1 MSRRYRDNLGRF
13 ARELDTDSSD
23 SEAYFPNLFDSPIA
37 SDTLSLTSSHTMGDH
52 EEDQPIKTLH
62 DYLHPARNSSPSCI
76 MFPANQQNFDFKPGM
91 IPLLPT
97 FHGMDN
103 ENPYVHI
110 REFEEVVAT
119 FHSQLGSIDT
129 VRLKFFPFSLKDK
142 AKSWLYSLR
151 PRSIASWGEMTH
163 IFFKKYFP
171 EHKTNAF
178 KRQISTFEQRES
190 ESLYQAWERFKDLLS
205 LCPHHGYESWRTV
218 SCFYEGLLPRDR
230 QFVEMMCNGEFLQK
244 DPDEAIEYLNHLAE
258 KAHTWTGPS
267 ATESTNRSKPHTS
280 TSSSGRIYQLKEE
293 DGLRAQIAQLTK
305 EIETLKMKGTSG
317 TKQGY
322 QVEMHEECS
331 VCHDPEHPTK
341 DCPMLPSVVGVFEEH
356 CGAIG
361 NFRKPFSPYS
371 ETYNPGWRNH
381 PNFGWK
387 NDTHSSQPPPMPQR
401 NFSQSYPSQHAPPP
415 QQFTPT
421 HVPHQAQ
428 QQFPSSSNSLESTIH
443 AFLETQS
450 KTNQKHDALLNQ
462 LAEENKEMKS
472 HISKLTNALTVN
484 EKGKFPSQPQIPQG
498 QHMAQGSQNKKNV
511 EHVNEVTTRSG
522 KNVDSPHIEEQE
534 KSSDNVDLPT
544 TSEPLTRPISVP
556 FPQALKASRKL
567 DSSPEILENLRQ
579 VRINLPLLH
588 VIKQVP
594 SYAKILKDLCTMKR
608 KHNVKKTA
616 FLTEQVSALIQHN
629 TPPKYKDP
637 GCPTIS
643 CIIGD
648 HDIEQA
654 LLDLGASVN
663 LMPYSVYLQLGLGEI
678 KPTMVVLQLADRSVK
693 KPRGVV
699 EDVLVQIDK
708 FYYPVDF
715 LILDTE
721 SVVHANSKIPVI
733 LGRPF
738 LATANA
744 LINCRNGLMKLSFG
758 HMTLEVNIF
767 NIGKQ
772 LVEDDECEVANW
784 VDVVVEDQFHN
795 TYFSDPL
802 ESCIVNSYDLDSSIN
817 SEITDVCSLLDDF
830 QVMELSGWRPRF
842 EELPKS
848 ELKPLPSSIEI
859 PKLELKQLP
868 SELKYAFLESGDTFP
883 VVISSKLTVE
893 QEGSLV
899 QLLKKHKTAIGWT
912 IADIKG
918 ISPLVCTHKLHFEE
932 EVKTSREPQRRL
944 NPNMKEVVKSEVLK
958 LLDAGII
965 YPIADSKWV
974 SPTQVV
980 PKKSGVTVVENEL
993 GELVPSKPSYTIMF
1007 YIFETLRTML
1017 NLGWGVG

>member
-1 MSRRYRDNLGRF
+1 
-13 ARELDTDSSD
+13 
-23 SEAYFPNLFDSPIA
+23 
-37 SDTLSLTSSHTMGDH
+37 MGDH

-62 DYLHPARNSSPSCI
+62 DYLHPTRNSSPSCI

-280 TSSSGRIYQLKEE
+280 TSSSGGIYQLKEE

-305 EIETLKMKGTSG
+305 EIETLKMRGTSG

-387 NDTHSSQPPPMPQR
+387 NDTHSSQQPSMPQR

-428 QQFPSSSNSLESTIH
+428 QQFPSSSNSLER
-443 AFLETQS
+443 
-450 KTNQKHDALLNQ
+450 
-462 LAEENKEMKS
+462 
-472 HISKLTNALTVN
+472 
-484 EKGKFPSQPQIPQG
+484 KFPSQPQIPQG

-579 VRINLPLLH
+579 
-588 VIKQVP
+588 
-594 SYAKILKDLCTMKR
+594 
-608 KHNVKKTA
+608 
-616 FLTEQVSALIQHN
+616 
-629 TPPKYKDP
+629 YKDP

-721 SVVHANSKIPVI
+721 SVVHANSKIPII

-980 PKKSGVTVVENEL
+980 PKKSGVTVVRMSL
-993 GELVPSKPSYTIMF
+993 G
-1007 YIFETLRTML
+1007 
-1017 NLGWGVG
+1017 N

>member
-1 MSRRYRDNLGRF
+1 
-13 ARELDTDSSD
+13 
-23 SEAYFPNLFDSPIA
+23 
-37 SDTLSLTSSHTMGDH
+37 
-52 EEDQPIKTLH
+52 
-62 DYLHPARNSSPSCI
+62 
-76 MFPANQQNFDFKPGM
+76 
-91 IPLLPT
+91 
-97 FHGMDN
+97 
-103 ENPYVHI
+103 
-110 REFEEVVAT
+110 
-119 FHSQLGSIDT
+119 
-129 VRLKFFPFSLKDK
+129 
-142 AKSWLYSLR
+142 LR

-205 LCPHHGYESWRTV
+205 LCPHHGYESWRMV

-280 TSSSGRIYQLKEE
+280 TSSSGGIYQLKEE

-305 EIETLKMKGTSG
+305 EIETLKMRGTSG

-401 NFSQSYPSQHAPPP
+401 SFPQSYPSQHAPPP

-498 QHMAQGSQNKKNV
+498 QHMAQGFQNKKNV

-616 FLTEQVSALIQHN
+616 FLTE
-629 TPPKYKDP
+629 
-637 GCPTIS
+637 
-643 CIIGD
+643 
-648 HDIEQA
+648 
-654 LLDLGASVN
+654 
-663 LMPYSVYLQLGLGEI
+663 
-678 KPTMVVLQLADRSVK
+678 
-693 KPRGVV
+693 
-699 EDVLVQIDK
+699 
-708 FYYPVDF
+708 
-715 LILDTE
+715 
-721 SVVHANSKIPVI
+721 
-733 LGRPF
+733 
-738 LATANA
+738 
-744 LINCRNGLMKLSFG
+744 
-758 HMTLEVNIF
+758 
-767 NIGKQ
+767 
-772 LVEDDECEVANW
+772 
-784 VDVVVEDQFHN
+784 
-795 TYFSDPL
+795 
-802 ESCIVNSYDLDSSIN
+802 
-817 SEITDVCSLLDDF
+817 
-830 QVMELSGWRPRF
+830 
-842 EELPKS
+842 
-848 ELKPLPSSIEI
+848 
-859 PKLELKQLP
+859 
-868 SELKYAFLESGDTFP
+868 
-883 VVISSKLTVE
+883 
-893 QEGSLV
+893 
-899 QLLKKHKTAIGWT
+899 
-912 IADIKG
+912 
-918 ISPLVCTHKLHFEE
+918 
-932 EVKTSREPQRRL
+932 
-944 NPNMKEVVKSEVLK
+944 
-958 LLDAGII
+958 
-965 YPIADSKWV
+965 
-974 SPTQVV
+974 
-980 PKKSGVTVVENEL
+980 
-993 GELVPSKPSYTIMF
+993 
-1007 YIFETLRTML
+1007 
-1017 NLGWGVG
+1017 

>member
-62 DYLHPARNSSPSCI
+62 DYLHPTRNSSPSCI

-280 TSSSGRIYQLKEE
+280 TSSSGGIYQLKEE

-305 EIETLKMKGTSG
+305 EIETLKMRGTSG

-387 NDTHSSQPPPMPQR
+387 NDTHSSQQPSMPQR

-428 QQFPSSSNSLESTIH
+428 QQFPSSSNSLER
-443 AFLETQS
+443 
-450 KTNQKHDALLNQ
+450 
-462 LAEENKEMKS
+462 
-472 HISKLTNALTVN
+472 
-484 EKGKFPSQPQIPQG
+484 KFPSQPQIPQG

-678 KPTMVVLQLADRSVK
+678 KPTMVVLQLADR
-693 KPRGVV
+693 
-699 EDVLVQIDK
+699 
-708 FYYPVDF
+708 
-715 LILDTE
+715 
-721 SVVHANSKIPVI
+721 
-733 LGRPF
+733 
-738 LATANA
+738 
-744 LINCRNGLMKLSFG
+744 NGLMKLSFG

-802 ESCIVNSYDLDSSIN
+802 ESCI
-817 SEITDVCSLLDDF
+817 
-830 QVMELSGWRPRF
+830 VMELSGWRPRF

>member
-13 ARELDTDSSD
+13 AREPDTDSSD

-37 SDTLSLTSSHTMGDH
+37 SNTLSLTSSHTMGDH

-62 DYLHPARNSSPSCI
+62 DYLHPTRNSSPSCI
-76 MFPANQQNFDFKPGM
+76 MFPANQQNFDFKPEM

-280 TSSSGRIYQLKEE
+280 TSSSGGIYQLKEE
-293 DGLRAQIAQLTK
+293 DGLRAQIARLTK
-305 EIETLKMKGTSG
+305 EIETLKMRGTSG

-356 CGAIG
+356 CGAVG

-387 NDTHSSQPPPMPQR
+387 NDTHSSQQPSMPQR

-428 QQFPSSSNSLESTIH
+428 QQFPSSSNLLESTIH
-443 AFLETQS
+443 AFIKAQS

-608 KHNVKKTA
+608 KHNVKKTV

-654 LLDLGASVN
+654 LLDLG
-663 LMPYSVYLQLGLGEI
+663 
-678 KPTMVVLQLADRSVK
+678 
-693 KPRGVV
+693 
-699 EDVLVQIDK
+699 
-708 FYYPVDF
+708 
-715 LILDTE
+715 
-721 SVVHANSKIPVI
+721 
-733 LGRPF
+733 
-738 LATANA
+738 
-744 LINCRNGLMKLSFG
+744 
-758 HMTLEVNIF
+758 
-767 NIGKQ
+767 
-772 LVEDDECEVANW
+772 
-784 VDVVVEDQFHN
+784 
-795 TYFSDPL
+795 
-802 ESCIVNSYDLDSSIN
+802 
-817 SEITDVCSLLDDF
+817 
-830 QVMELSGWRPRF
+830 QV
-842 EELPKS
+842 
-848 ELKPLPSSIEI
+848 
-859 PKLELKQLP
+859 
-868 SELKYAFLESGDTFP
+868 
-883 VVISSKLTVE
+883 
-893 QEGSLV
+893 
-899 QLLKKHKTAIGWT
+899 
-912 IADIKG
+912 
-918 ISPLVCTHKLHFEE
+918 
-932 EVKTSREPQRRL
+932 
-944 NPNMKEVVKSEVLK
+944 
-958 LLDAGII
+958 
-965 YPIADSKWV
+965 
-974 SPTQVV
+974 
-980 PKKSGVTVVENEL
+980 
-993 GELVPSKPSYTIMF
+993 
-1007 YIFETLRTML
+1007 
-1017 NLGWGVG
+1017 